1 MALIECPEC
10 GKQISNKAGACPNCG
25 YPINQEQPKEE
36 NEYLCCPKCH
46 SKKLHIEQQGF
57 SGGKAFAG
65 AVLAGGIGILAGT
78 IGSKNIRITCL
89 KCGNHFN
96 AGEAIIEKGYTERN
110 NIETRVVEFLKRD
123 EVANALTFYRN
134 ETHKDF
140 KTSMEY
146 IHEIARKNSI
156 EIKQNKGSKD
166 GTKVVL
172 IIVCTVLAICLLYWI
187 LRNYFGLFL

>member
-10 GKQISNKAGACPNCG
+10 GKQVSDKASACPNCG
-25 YPINQEQPKEE
+25 CPIKQDKPKDEK
-36 NEYLCCPKCH
+36 EYLCCPKCH
-46 SKKLHIEQQGF
+46 SKELHAEHQGF

-65 AVLAGGIGILAGT
+65 AVLTGGIGILAGT
-78 IGSKNIRITCL
+78 IGSKDVRITCL
-89 KCGNHFN
+89 KCGNHFK
-96 AGEAIIEKGYTERN
+96 AGEAIIEKGYTENN
-110 NIETRVVEFLKRD
+110 NIEARIVEFLKRD

-140 KTSMEY
+140 KTSMDY
-146 IHEIARKNSI
+146 IHEVAWKNGI
-156 EIKQNKGSKD
+156 EIKQDKGSND

-172 IIVCTVLAICLLYWI
+172 ALVCVALVGCLLYWI